1 MTSDDRHDLP
11 TRRAPCDAD
20 TAARQRRARLA
31 SLPDAELL
39 RLTALALRLAG
50 DPDPDAPL
58 PFDGETLRARAEA
71 RMAADR
77 QCRQDRQRQ
86 LRLAVVLAA
95 GLMAATLILWLVW
108 S

>member
-1 MTSDDRHDLP
+1 MTSMTP
-11 TRRAPCDAD
+11 MTSRAACDAD

-31 SLPDAELL
+31 ALPDADLL
-39 RLTALALRLAG
+39 RLTALALRLAD

-58 PFDGETLRARAEA
+58 PFDGETVRARAEA

-77 QCRQDRQRQ
+77 RCRQDRQGR
-86 LRLAVVLAA
+86 LCLAVVLVV
-95 GLMAATLILWLVW
+95 GLMAAALILWLVW